1 MWKTRKE
8 RKRKNK
14 EQGRTLSRQNFHPNQ
29 NELRRDHK
37 SHKGKSNETTTGYKS
52 LWCFGPYGPPTE
64 TCVHRIY
71 PRRKWNS
78 SFADSGGGRREVN
91 EHRLH
96 REMEPSEKAS
106 CSINVWTILVVRSVR
121 SVILRTSWKIS
132 EKRRKKKNGKS
143 WYTTYYEL
151 LIYDW
156 LLRQTRSMP
165 RGCLPLFV
173 PSFFV
178 PRWWPW
184 KTFHRLRFFLMDGK
198 YGSWEFFLCDLKV
211 EGWRIMWE
219 RML

>member
-132 EKRRKKKNGKS
+132 EKRRKKKK
-143 WYTTYYEL
+143 WEIV
-151 LIYDW
+151 IYD
-156 LLRQTRSMP
+156 LLRAPDLRLTSTSNEIYATWLSASF
-165 RGCLPLFV
+165 CTFV
-173 PSFFV
+173 FCSSLVTLEDFPQIKIFFNG
-178 PRWWPW
+178 W
-184 KTFHRLRFFLMDGK
+184 KV
-198 YGSWEFFLCDLKV
+198 W
-211 EGWRIMWE
+211 
-219 RML
+219 